1 MASVNR
7 PTLAGLQA
15 QVEAL
20 RHNLN
25 LVEGERD
32 SLRMKLDNRN
42 ADLERLNDAYSAVTT
57 RLDVADHRVACL
69 TNELHAARAELGVT
83 EKLVGSMQRTAA
95 VQISERRAAMQRAR
109 EEAMRSVRVSKAQW

>member
-25 LVEGERD
+25 LVETERD
-32 SLRMKLDNRN
+32 SLRMKVN
-42 ADLERLNDAYSAVTT
+42 ARTQELVGLNEAYAKLAGQFDELTGRL
-57 RLDVADHRVACL
+57 
-69 TNELHAARAELGVT
+69 AELR
-83 EKLVGSMQRTAA
+83 GSAINPVRSNKPVAA
-95 VQISERRAAMQRAR
+95 IISERRAAMQRAR
-109 EEAMRSVRVSKAQW
+109 EEAMATGRFVKV

>member
-25 LVEGERD
+25 LVETERD
-32 SLRMKLDNRN
+32 SLRMKVD
-42 ADLERLNDAYSAVTT
+42 DLKLQACACAAHCDELVAERDALLVQLRPS
-57 RLDVADHRVACL
+57 REVAKPVVA
-69 TNELHAARAELGVT
+69 
-83 EKLVGSMQRTAA
+83 
-95 VQISERRAAMQRAR
+95 QISERRAAMQRAR
-109 EEAMRSVRVSKAQW
+109 EEAMATGRYVKV